1 MKIGYVYKLMDPINN
16 ECRYVGITTQKI
28 SVRLYRHLRD
38 VLRYKNHKN
47 SWLLGLKNKGLLDK
61 VRIEIIEECDYSV
74 LKEREV
80 FWINE
85 FKTKGCRLTNMTI
98 GGDVGSLGCKH
109 TDEAKR
115 KISEAGKRLKGI
127 KRSDETR
134 KKISDSL
141 RGKKGRNTGNK
152 HSEKTKRQISE
163 SKKDTLSWNAQPILQ
178 LDREGN
184 IINEWRSATYAAKKL
199 GLNQGNI
206 WSVINGDRNT
216 CGGFKW
222 EIKK

>member
-1 MKIGYVYKLMDPINN
+1 
-16 ECRYVGITTQKI
+16 
-28 SVRLYRHLRD
+28 
-38 VLRYKNHKN
+38 
-47 SWLLGLKNKGLLDK
+47 
-61 VRIEIIEECDYSV
+61 
-74 LKEREV
+74 
-80 FWINE
+80 
-85 FKTKGCRLTNMTI
+85 MTI